1 MPIHPLHL
9 EHMAGLHLMHP
20 GEGCGAGNH
29 GLHQLVEQ
37 TLRGEA
43 SLDRRMGEQHLQF
56 GTEHQT
62 LRRHRPVLRFDAEAI
77 PHQVEAVFGPIKQGE
92 GKLTA
97 QEGQGRLQALALI
110 QPQQDLG
117 IALAAEAHPLGGEV
131 SPDPLEVVELTV
143 MSHQHLTVIG
153 EEGLPRP

>member
-1 MPIHPLHL
+1 
-9 EHMAGLHLMHP
+9 
-20 GEGCGAGNH
+20 
-29 GLHQLVEQ
+29 
-37 TLRGEA
+37 
-43 SLDRRMGEQHLQF
+43 MGEQHLQF

-92 GKLTA
+92 GELTA

-131 SPDPLEVVELTV
+131 SPDPLKVVELTV
-143 MSHQHLTVIG
+143 VGHQHLTVIG
-153 EEGLPRP
+153 EEGLPGP